1 MGTNTVDLTNSTT
14 TMEKLSILRS
24 EKLKL
29 LNPRYFP
36 GPNIRDARCG
46 MEHGYLFQ
54 YLVIPLDLCSVWQ
67 MKCASVRAAPKIGN
81 L

>member
-36 GPNIRDARCG
+36 GPNIRD
-46 MEHGYLFQ
+46 
-54 YLVIPLDLCSVWQ
+54 VVWNTDICSNTW
-67 MKCASVRAAPKIGN
+67 
-81 L
+81 